1 MITDQYD
8 MQFRERKHSMP
19 HDFWQTK
26 VSNKSIL
33 KNNLQYR
40 RMAMYGCLD
49 GITVIYTLTTM
60 NLRWK
65 IGNSILLIRKI
76 FIQALLVQIY
86 DEIHLHENSKN
97 DNLYQKQNFS
107 LHMNERSI

>member
-8 MQFRERKHSMP
+8 MQFRERKRSMP

-26 VSNKSIL
+26 VSIKSIF

-40 RMAMYGCLD
+40 CMAMYGCFD

-60 NLRWK
+60 NLRWYSV
-65 IGNSILLIRKI
+65 NSILLIRKI
-76 FIQALLVQIY
+76 FIQPLFVQIY

-97 DNLYQKQNFS
+97 DNVYQKQNFS
-107 LHMNERSI
+107 LHMNEQSM